1 MDDKALHAGV
11 LEIAAMVSSSDRKT
25 MTLDL
30 RIAED
35 LGMKSM
41 ARIELAALLEE
52 KFGVTISNFEIRK
65 PKTLQEI
72 TELLKKKQAES
83 E

>member
-1 MDDKALHAGV
+1 MDDNAVNAGV
-11 LEIAAMVSSSDRKT
+11 LEIAAMITSRDVNKMS
-25 MTLDL
+25 LDL

-65 PKTLQEI
+65 PRTLQEI
-72 TELLKKKQAES
+72 SELLKSKDS
-83 E
+83 D

>member
-1 MDDKALHAGV
+1 MDDNALEAGV
-11 LEIAAMVSSSDRKT
+11 LEIAAMVSRRDMKK

-52 KFGVTISNFEIRK
+52 KFGVTISNFEIRN
-65 PKTLQEI
+65 PRTLEEI
-72 TELLKKKQAES
+72 TKLLKKKQADS